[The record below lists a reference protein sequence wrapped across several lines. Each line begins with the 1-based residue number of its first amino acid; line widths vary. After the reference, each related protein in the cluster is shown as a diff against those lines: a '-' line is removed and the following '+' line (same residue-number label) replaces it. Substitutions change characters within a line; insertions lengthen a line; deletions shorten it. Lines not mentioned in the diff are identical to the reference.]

1 MYIFFLARPVVKQLI
16 AEIVPHGVLS
26 GFLQK
31 STKIAMLFSVLQ
43 CSSIHFHEPGRIS
56 LGGRDGEL
64 GQLYTITQHAVITK
78 SEYFTS
84 VYEVM
89 LIVIRHETIISFV
102 WRTNLVCHA
111 GFNVGL
117 NLHVSSFLPEAKR
130 PDFALT
136 RS

>member
-1 MYIFFLARPVVKQLI
+1 MLIMKSRKHFTYVNTIFLIPQHTYFLSRPVVKQLI
-16 AEIVPHGVLS
+16 AEIVPHGVFS

-31 STKIAMLFSVLQ
+31 STKIAMQFSVLQ

-102 WRTNLVCHA
+102 YGERIQSA
-111 GFNVGL
+111 MQGSMSG
-117 NLHVSSFLPEAKR
+117 
-130 PDFALT
+130 
-136 RS
+136 